1 MSANTPSIIEKNT
14 TAWRVQVWISFIVS
28 VGATAAACMFLDVD
42 VWQRGFML
50 LGLLFSV
57 SSTLALTKTVR
68 DDHEANKILTR
79 ADAARTEKL
88 INDFAA

>member
-1 MSANTPSIIEKNT
+1 MSAPQPSIIEKNT
-14 TAWRVQVWISFIVS
+14 TAWRVQVWVSFIVS
-28 VGATAAACMFLDVD
+28 IGATAAACLFLDVD

-57 SSTLALTKTVR
+57 SSTLALAKTVR
-68 DDHEANKILTR
+68 DDHEAAKLLHR

-88 INDFAA
+88 IHEFAA